1 MHDRHKGSPRA
12 AFSISEGS
20 AVAPLPGLAAS
31 AASRLPLWLLII
43 LALAYIGHGL
53 FGRGPWRGDDLIGIA
68 LARSTAEAL
77 FVGEW
82 RALLLPQMEGLHWTA
97 SGPLWSA
104 VLGVFALPV
113 LVWAAW
119 LGQTLPI
126 GVVDDAARL
135 ASGMFVLLGL
145 MALWRATDRFARRR
159 EAQPLDPLGVG
170 PNSRDFGRTLGDCA
184 ILLCVATLGVIHP
197 WHQAGPAAM
206 GFFLQGLLLWSLA
219 TAPETPRRAG
229 RQCGLICAA
238 ALLAMGPGHLLA
250 ITASLILIVMLVKPY
265 RMVAREFMSRFMPV
279 TLLIIAVWMS
289 IAAWAYS
296 PDHVA
301 TWWSDQMTHW
311 GLSRWIGL
319 EPGGFEN
326 VQQWVTESLWRWWP
340 LWPIAA
346 FGIWRAGRTHRLMA
360 PHWAVPLL
368 ICLALIAAGLLG
380 PSGWRT
386 HQLLPVAGFAMIA
399 AFGLLSL
406 PRPLINLIDWFAVT
420 LFSSLG
426 IFIWLYWSALNFGL
440 PQTLAV
446 RVEILAPGVTGNANP
461 AEILVGIMAS
471 IAWITLVLWRVRRG
485 QPRLWRPVVLSA
497 GGLTLL
503 WILLMTLWMPAIDRI
518 LSPQTLALSLE
529 NGWLKA
535 AENRSGIPADS
546 LRAAMASSPI
556 RPQHLPSERKDA
568 CVRLAQ
574 NGPTLNAIAISLTGL
589 PLSESSECAWR
600 LALAGPDLR
609 RSDVH
614 DHPSG
619 SARWKVVWQSRATED
634 RRSGERFVLLERTP

>member
-1 MHDRHKGSPRA
+1 MHDRPKGSPRA
-12 AFSISEGS
+12 AFSISGDS
-20 AVAPLPGLAAS
+20 ALAPLPGLAAS
-31 AASRLPLWLLII
+31 AASRLPLWLLIT

-77 FVGEW
+77 FMGDW
-82 RALLLPQMEGLHWTA
+82 RAVLLPQMEGVSWNA
-97 SGPLWSA
+97 SGPLWA
-104 VLGVFALPV
+104 AILGAFALPV
-113 LVWAAW
+113 VAWAAW
-119 LGQTLPI
+119 LGQALPA
-126 GVVDDAARL
+126 GLVDDAARL
-135 ASGMFVLLGL
+135 ASGICMLLGL

-170 PNSRDFGRTLGDCA
+170 PNSRDFGRTLADCA

-197 WHQAGPAAM
+197 WHQAGPAAV
-206 GFFLQGLLLWSLA
+206 GFLLQGLLLWSLA
-219 TAPETPRRAG
+219 TAPETPHRAG
-229 RQCGLICAA
+229 RQCGLVGAA
-238 ALLAMGPGHLLA
+238 ALLAIGPGHLIA
-250 ITASLILIVMLVKPY
+250 ITASLILIMMLVKPY
-265 RMVAREFMSRFMPV
+265 RMVAREFISQFVPV

-289 IAAWAYS
+289 IAAWSYS
-296 PDHVA
+296 PDRVTA
-301 TWWSDQMTHW
+301 WWSDQMTHW

-319 EPGGFEN
+319 ESGGFEN
-326 VQQWVTESLWRWWP
+326 IQQWIAESLWRWWP

-346 FGIWRAGRTHRLMA
+346 FGIWRAGRAHRLMA

-368 ICLALIAAGLLG
+368 ICLTLIAAGLLG

-386 HQLLPVAGFAMIA
+386 HQSLPVAGLAMTA

-440 PQTLAV
+440 PQALAV
-446 RVEILAPGVTGNANP
+446 RVEILAPGVTGNANT

-471 IAWITLVLWRVRRG
+471 LAWIALVLWRVRRG

-503 WILLMTLWMPAIDRI
+503 WILMMTLWMPAIDRM

-529 NGWLKA
+529 NGWLRA
-535 AENRSGIPADS
+535 AETRSGI
-546 LRAAMASSPI
+546 AATRLKATMASSPI
-556 RPQHLPSERKDA
+556 RPDQLPAGRGDA

-574 NGPTLNAIAISLTGL
+574 DSPTLNAIAISLTGL
-589 PLSESSECAWR
+589 PLSESSDCAWR

-609 RSDVH
+609 RMTVD
-614 DHPSG
+614 DHAVG
-619 SARWKVVWQSRATED
+619 STRWKVVWQSRAYED
-634 RRSGERFVLLERTP
+634 RRSGERFVLLERIP